1 MNFFHS
7 ASIKAKLLIAFGAVL
22 LISLTVSGIAIKS
35 LSGGIDTAEQL
46 QNRIEGSYARIS
58 AASNGFEA
66 ANTALLAYLTPDNQ
80 TPERMKQV
88 EIAIDDM
95 VTVVN
100 RLQGME
106 AETSKQV
113 QALKDNALK
122 ISKLYN
128 ENIVSLIKQHRP
140 YGALEVY
147 LYDIAPIL
155 TDVSHN
161 VDYILSYRLSNIKQY
176 AEELVQTTSLTIVIV
191 LTIIQIVSS
200 MAIALVIASYIQVN
214 IHKQVENLKALE
226 SGDFTLKF
234 SNSAGDEFGTLNETM
249 RNMTDKLRA
258 TLVNVINLSHD
269 INHSMEHVEE
279 SSNNI
284 CTSMSS
290 ASSQAVTVAAAA
302 DEMVATTSNI
312 AKNCSDA
319 AKSSN
324 DSSQLTK
331 EGMDIVNAS
340 QKAIMHQ
347 YEQMKANA
355 AAIHTLVEQ
364 AQTIGSIVGTIDEI
378 ASQTNLLALN
388 AAIEAARAGEAGR
401 GFAVVADEVRALATR
416 TTASTTEIRGMVD
429 RIQAQTTHATEAM
442 QSNLD
447 SMSTV
452 AADSTNVQETLAA
465 VLKYVEEVNTQITQI
480 ATAAE
485 QQSAASTEISN
496 NMQNITHSTAEVN
509 TMAQD
514 SREISVGTNQS
525 LEELLTELKFFKIQ

>member
-1 MNFFHS
+1 MNFFNS
-7 ASIKAKLLIAFGAVL
+7 ASIKAKLLYAFGAVL

-35 LSGGIDTAEQL
+35 LNEDITTAEQL
-46 QNRIEGSYARIS
+46 QLRIEGSHARIS
-58 AASNGFEA
+58 AASNGFEK
-66 ANTALLAYLTPDNQ
+66 ANSALLAYLTPECQ
-80 TPERMKQV
+80 TPENKMQV
-88 EIAIDDM
+88 EKAIDNM
-95 VTVVN
+95 VVVVN
-100 RLQGME
+100 KLKGME
-106 AETSKQV
+106 PETADQV
-113 QALKDNALK
+113 QALKNNAAK
-122 ISKLYN
+122 IAKLYSDD
-128 ENIVSLIKQHRP
+128 IVTLIKQKRP
-140 YGALEVY
+140 YGALEIY
-147 LYDIAPIL
+147 LYDIAPMMSE
-155 TDVSHN
+155 VSHN
-161 VDYILSYRLSNIKQY
+161 VDFILSYRLGNIKDY
-176 AEELVQTTSLTIVIV
+176 AAELVQTTSLTIVII
-191 LTIIQIVSS
+191 LTIVQVISS
-200 MAIALVIASYIQVN
+200 MAIAMLIASYIQVN
-214 IHKQVENLKALE
+214 IAKQVGNLKSLE
-226 SGDFTLKF
+226 AGDFTIKF
-234 SNSAGDEFGTLNETM
+234 NDSTGDEFGTLNETM
-249 RNMTDKLRA
+249 RNMTEKLRA
-258 TLVNVINLSHD
+258 TIVNVINLSHD
-269 INHSMEHVEE
+269 INQSMEHVED

-302 DEMVATTSNI
+302 DEMVATTANI

-319 AKSSN
+319 AKSSS
-324 DSSQLTK
+324 DSSHLTK
-331 EGMDIVNAS
+331 EGMDLVNAS
-340 QKAIMHQ
+340 QKAIMEQ

-355 AAIHTLVEQ
+355 AAMQTLVEQ

-378 ASQTNLLALN
+378 AAQTNLLALN

-452 AADSTNVQETLAA
+452 ASDSTNVQETLEA
-465 VLKYVEEVNTQITQI
+465 VLKYVEDVNTQITQI

-514 SREISVGTNQS
+514 SREISVGTNES
-525 LEELLTELKFFKIQ
+525 LEELLTELKFFKI